1 MKVLVTGANGL
12 IGCHVVRELLKKR
25 YDVRAFV
32 RETSDLR
39 SLEGLDV
46 ELVYGD
52 ILKPETLPPA
62 MKDCEVV
69 FHVAAVF
76 AYWGYDETKLKSI
89 AGQGTRNII
98 EAAARS
104 GVKKI
109 VLTSSSAVLGSGSDA
124 LPLDENHTVDREEYL
139 PPYVRAKIE
148 QEEAAFRMAKELG
161 LDLVAVCPTIT
172 VGGPDYGLSESNRII
187 VSYLNDPF
195 KATWPGGCNIVAAS
209 DVAMGHVI
217 AGERGVPGQ
226 RYLLGSENLEW
237 SQLHQIISDL
247 CGLPGPM
254 VVANHT
260 SSYLAATA
268 YELVSYFTGEAP
280 ASTRAQAKM
289 VGRYYWYTHDRI
301 AKLGYSPRPARQSL
315 IEAVSWFVA
324 SSHIS
329 SSLRAD
335 INLSDEIYLFRNKQ
349 QMSHTDQKS

>member
-12 IGCHVVRELLKKR
+12 IGCHVVRELLKKG
-25 YDVRAFV
+25 YGVRAFV

-52 ILKPETLPPA
+52 ILKPETLPTA
-62 MKDCEVV
+62 MKGCEMV
-69 FHVAAVF
+69 FHVAAVY
-76 AYWGYDETKLKSI
+76 AYWGYDEVRLKSI
-89 AGQGTRNII
+89 AGQGTHNVI

-124 LPLDENHTVDREEYL
+124 IQLDENHTIDHGEYL

-148 QEEAAFRMAKELG
+148 QEKAAFRMAKELE

-187 VSYLNDPF
+187 VSYLKDPF
-195 KATWPGGCNIVAAS
+195 KATWPGGCNIVSAS
-209 DVAMGHVI
+209 EVATGHVI
-217 AGERGVPGQ
+217 AGERGVSGQ
-226 RYLLGSENLEW
+226 RYLLGSGNLEW
-237 SQLHQIISDL
+237 SELHQIISDL

-254 VVANHT
+254 VVVNHT
-260 SSYLAATA
+260 SSYLAGAA

-301 AKLGYSPRPARQSL
+301 AKLGYRPRPARQAL
-315 IEAVSWFVA
+315 IEAVSWLVA

-329 SSLRAD
+329 SSIRATMK
-335 INLSDEIYLFRNKQ
+335 LSEEIYRFRNEQ

>member
-12 IGCHVVRELLKKR
+12 IGSHVVRELLKKG
-25 YDVRAFV
+25 YEVRAFV
-32 RETSDLR
+32 RETSDLH

-52 ILKPETLPPA
+52 ILLPETLRSA
-62 MKDCEVV
+62 MKDCEMV

-89 AGQGTRNII
+89 AGQGTCNVV
-98 EAAARS
+98 EAAAGA

-109 VLTSSSAVLGSGSDA
+109 ILTSSSAVLGSASDA
-124 LPLDENHTVDREEYL
+124 ISLDENHTIDRDEYL

-148 QEEAAFRMAKELG
+148 QEKAAFRMARELN

-195 KATWPGGCNIVAAS
+195 KATWPGGCNVVSAS
-209 DVAMGHVI
+209 DVAIGHVI
-217 AGERGVPGQ
+217 AGEKGIPGQ
-226 RYLLGSENLEW
+226 RYLLGSENIEW
-237 SQLHQIISDL
+237 SELHQIISDL

-260 SSYLAATA
+260 SSYLAAVA
-268 YELVSYFTGEAP
+268 YELVSYFTGEPP

-289 VGRYYWYTHDRI
+289 VGRYYWYTYDRI
-301 AKLGYSPRPARQSL
+301 AKLGYKPCTARQSL
-315 IEAVSWFVA
+315 VEAVSWLVA

-329 SSLRAD
+329 SSLRAT
-335 INLSDEIYLFRNKQ
+335 IKLSDEIYRFRNKQ
-349 QMSHTDQKS
+349 QMSPTDKK